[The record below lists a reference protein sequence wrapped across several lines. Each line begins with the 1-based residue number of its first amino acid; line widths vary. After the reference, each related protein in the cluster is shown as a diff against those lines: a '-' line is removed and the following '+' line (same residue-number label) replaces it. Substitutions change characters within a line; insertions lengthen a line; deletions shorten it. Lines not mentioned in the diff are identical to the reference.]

1 MVALTRKA
9 SDMVE
14 PTLLNKAIEAL
25 LKHHKENDNSNSLL
39 GNELPVH
46 VQFTL
51 DRIPEATSSK
61 PTRVEIPH
69 PLHKVLN
76 EGESEEGLEEVEV
89 CLIVKDE
96 AKERVKEIIEK
107 FPEYMSTIKKV
118 LTLTSLRKKFS
129 QYKDRRELLKRYDI
143 FLADDRIL
151 PMLGKALG
159 KNFFQEKKQPVPIKL
174 TRQEALP
181 YAVKKCLRST
191 FLWISPGTCVSVKA
205 GNTAMPLEHLVKNV
219 EAILENGVRHIPRK
233 WSNVAA
239 INIKTSQ
246 SVALPVYNKTKE
258 ELMEIEK
265 MAKVN
270 TSEGSDKMKRDR
282 EEDDVEVDSVVT
294 ETKKKKR
301 KKELAAKSPLVKALK
316 KQNKAKNEADDS
328 ATRSQESKK
337 ERSSS
342 MEKNDP
348 KTPKSNKKKKAKVT
362 EHEDK
367 VDKPKSAKKKKT
379 SGEESVSKD
388 FVRSKKFKG
397 SKKGYI
403 FCMGDKGIGYY
414 IDVKPSPDP
423 SLQRKSVGGRRKSIG
438 GNKKRSKSSG
448 RKGRRSL

>member
-1 MVALTRKA
+1 
-9 SDMVE
+9 MVE

-388 FVRSKKFKG
+388 FVRSKKNLR
-397 SKKGYI
+397 
-403 FCMGDKGIGYY
+403 
-414 IDVKPSPDP
+414 V
-423 SLQRKSVGGRRKSIG
+423 QRKATSSVWETKASDTI
-438 GNKKRSKSSG
+438 SM
-448 RKGRRSL
+448 